1 MTQSLESITVGCV
14 GLGNMGSAIVRG
26 LSKTMPE
33 GNILGFDSNRVK
45 TKQLTAESGMKPVS
59 SLKEMTEKCDYIIL
73 AVKPDLVTGVTA
85 ELKNIIQPNTVIISI
100 AAGISNAI
108 IQSSLNK
115 KHKILRCM
123 PNTPSLVGEGMLV
136 LSPNAEMDEASIDMT
151 VAMFSVLGKVIVLP
165 ESMMDAVTGVSGSG
179 PAYVFTMIHAMADG
193 AVRMGIPRA
202 EAVTLAAQTV
212 YGAAKM
218 VLETGDDPI
227 VLRGKVTSPGGTTI
241 EGVFE
246 LEDAGFSGTVMRAI
260 EAATVKSRQLGGR

>member
-1 MTQSLESITVGCV
+1 MTQSLKSITVGCV

-26 LSKTMPE
+26 LSNTMP
-33 GNILGFDSNRVK
+33 GDNIFGFDIDIEK
-45 TKQLTAESGMKPVS
+45 TTRLASTSGIKPVS
-59 SLKEMTEKCDYIIL
+59 TLTEITENCDYIIL
-73 AVKPDLVTGVTA
+73 AVKPDMITGVTT
-85 ELKNIIQPNTVIISI
+85 ELKDILKPDTVLISI
-100 AAGISNAI
+100 AAGISNAVI
-108 IQSSLNK
+108 ESSLNK

-136 LSPNAEMDEASIDMT
+136 LSPNAEMDEKSIN
-151 VAMFSVLGKVIVLP
+151 VAYSIFSVLGKVLILP
-165 ESMMDAVTGVSGSG
+165 EKMMDAVTGVSGSG
-179 PAYVFTMIHAMADG
+179 PAYVFTMINAMADG
-193 AVRMGIPRA
+193 AVRMGIPRS
-202 EAVTLAAQTV
+202 EALTLAAQTV

-260 EAATVKSRQLGGR
+260 ESATIKSRQLGAR